1 MGKDIRSFPLP
12 LIDSSND
19 VAIGVPREI
28 YKEHIIEVNEEDKN
42 LHKSLNTEQ
51 MATYKTIMS
60 TVDSLNGG
68 VLFMDG
74 PRGTGKTFLYRMLL
88 GTVWSQDKIVV
99 ATTTSGVAASIM
111 RGGWTPHSRFKI
123 PQNID
128 EGGYCSFTKQNGT
141 AKLLCEVSL
150 ILWDEASMTKRH
162 AVEALDISLCDILDK
177 EDSPFGGKTIVF
189 DGDFRQT
196 VTPPNGN
203 NRFGAINTL
212 QNNNKIK
219 TI

>member
-19 VAIGVPREI
+19 VAVGVPREI
-28 YKEHIIEVNEEDKN
+28 YKEHIIEVNEEDTN

-88 GTVWSQDKIVV
+88 GTV
-99 ATTTSGVAASIM
+99 
-111 RGGWTPHSRFKI
+111 
-123 PQNID
+123 
-128 EGGYCSFTKQNGT
+128 
-141 AKLLCEVSL
+141 
-150 ILWDEASMTKRH
+150 
-162 AVEALDISLCDILDK
+162 
-177 EDSPFGGKTIVF
+177 
-189 DGDFRQT
+189 
-196 VTPPNGN
+196 
-203 NRFGAINTL
+203 
-212 QNNNKIK
+212 
-219 TI
+219 